1 MRRPAILL
9 VPAAA
14 VTAALV
20 LSAGG
25 SAQAPGE
32 RTLTFYEDASHE
44 TGRLIDEAPKSPTK
58 NPGSKR
64 FRLSVGDR
72 LVRTTPILDK
82 KGGKRIGTEYTD
94 VTIVKGNGF
103 VNATYLGHAVVKLR
117 DGQIA
122 VTVAFKPAKT
132 NTFAVIGGTGAY
144 EGARGSAT
152 AVDDGNGGPV
162 TAHLLP

>member
-1 MRRPAILL
+1 MRRLAVLL
-9 VPAAA
+9 VSAAA
-14 VTAALV
+14 VSAALV

-25 SAQAPGE
+25 SAQAPDG
-32 RTLTFYEDASHE
+32 RTLTFYEDAGHE
-44 TGRLIDEAPKSPTK
+44 TGRLIDEAPKSPAQ
-58 NPGSKR
+58 PGSKR

-94 VTIVKGNGF
+94 VAIVRGDGF
-103 VNATYLGHAVVKLR
+103 EDATYLGHAVIKLH
-117 DGQIA
+117 DGQIVA
-122 VTVAFKPAKT
+122 AVAFKPAKT

-144 EGARGSAT
+144 EGARGTAT
-152 AVDDGNGGPV
+152 EVDQGNGGRV